1 MILESDLAGTVIT
14 GEGTGLRVRSLNTPR
29 IVAVCSLEREFAS
42 GAEEEASFRRKIEAL
57 TAGSLLIAA
66 RGTQQPGGDL
76 LEEAVCVDQG
86 QFMSGACAGALRD
99 PISLKEFH
107 KQLAEGPLAEGLP
120 FIGPIRAV
128 AERPIVE
135 AAGEESISLATG
147 PAVQRIP
154 ASGGVE
160 RIAITGMSVANSLGN
175 GPEEV
180 WQACI
185 GMKSGIIPIPASKW
199 DHDLFYHPRPRM
211 PEKTY
216 CKVGAFMNLEV

>member
-1 MILESDLAGTVIT
+1 
-14 GEGTGLRVRSLNTPR
+14 
-29 IVAVCSLEREFAS
+29 
-42 GAEEEASFRRKIEAL
+42 
-57 TAGSLLIAA
+57 
-66 RGTQQPGGDL
+66 
-76 LEEAVCVDQG
+76 
-86 QFMSGACAGALRD
+86 MSGACAGALRD

-120 FIGPIRAV
+120 FAGPIRAV

-199 DHDLFYHPRPRM
+199 NHDLFYHPRPRM

-216 CKVGAFMNLEV
+216 CKVGAFMNLEVSRKEVGIPPQDFRTMTDSTKMSMFLAAQAIQESLILESDIPQGAYSGPDIAKFRRGCRHITGRHYTRVTEQNCFSGKKSGRSRS